1 MNNTYPLNSVAQKY
15 FDELSIGQHSNLL
28 ALFDETCANF
38 SDKVAFYCVDEQITF
53 GELNEQSRALAGYL
67 EHTLGLKPGDRIA
80 IQLPNIL
87 AYPIA
92 AWAAW
97 RAGLV
102 IVNTNPMY
110 TVPELTHQMNDSGA
124 RAIITLNDLLP
135 VVTEVMKKSPLERIV
150 VANLPGIESS
160 SEPLPE
166 DVVRFETGLELGRG
180 TQCSNPELSME
191 HVAVLQ
197 YTSGTTGLSKGAVL
211 TQANLYSSS
220 VMTKHMFNDPTPET
234 AMVIAPMPLYHIYG
248 FTGNVLNVFAGGGT
262 SVLIPNAR
270 NIDSLIDAFLSYPVT
285 SIAGV
290 NTLYVAMLG
299 HPKFDEIDFSHFRF
313 AVSGGATLVKEV
325 SDEWIERTGTRIFE
339 GYGLSETSSVLAC
352 NSEDFNQLGSVG
364 RALSFQELRVVNSEG
379 QDVEPGEA
387 GEIWV
392 RGPQVMVGY
401 WDRPDATRE
410 VLDAEGWFRTG
421 DVAVI
426 QDGGFIRIV
435 DRLKDMIIVSG
446 FNVYPNEVEA
456 VLYNN
461 ADVVECAV
469 VGRKDDRSG
478 EAVVAYVVSANSDL
492 TAEKLQD
499 FCRASLA
506 AYKVPKEIKFV
517 DELPKSNVGK
527 ILRRALRD

>member
-1 MNNTYPLNSVAQKY
+1 MNKTHPLNSFAQKR
-15 FDELSIGQHSNLL
+15 FKELNSDQHSNLL
-28 ALFDETCANF
+28 ELFDATCASF
-38 SDKVAFYCVDEQITF
+38 GDKVAFYCAEDQITF
-53 GELNEQSRALAGYL
+53 AELSEQSRALAGYL
-67 EHTLGLKPGDRIA
+67 EHALGLVPGDRIA
-80 IQLPNIL
+80 IQLPNII

-102 IVNTNPMY
+102 VVNTNPMY
-110 TVPELTHQMNDSGA
+110 TIPELTHQINDAGA
-124 RAIITLNDLLP
+124 RAIITLKDLLP
-135 VVTEVMKKSPLERIV
+135 VASEVMTNSGLERII
-150 VANLPGIESS
+150 VAELPGVAASS
-160 SEPLPE
+160 DTLP
-166 DVVRFETGLELGRG
+166 DNIARFDAAIELGRASP
-180 TQCSNPELSME
+180 CSNPEVEMD

-220 VMTKHMFNDPTPET
+220 IMTKRMFNDPCPET

-248 FTGNVLNVFAGGGT
+248 FTGNVLNVFIGGGT

-290 NTLYVAMLG
+290 NTLYVAMLA
-299 HPKFDEIDFSHFRF
+299 HPKFDQIDFSHFRM
-313 AVSGGATLVKEV
+313 AISGGATLVKEV
-325 SDEWIERTGTRIFE
+325 SDEWIERTGTKIFE

-352 NSEDFNQLGSVG
+352 NSEEFNQLGSVG
-364 RALSFQELRVVNSEG
+364 RALDFQELLVVDG
-379 QDVEPGEA
+379 QGAPVEQGEP

-392 RGPQVMVGY
+392 RGPQVMTGY
-401 WDRPDATRE
+401 WNRQDATQE
-410 VLDAEGWFRTG
+410 VLDGDGWFRTG
-421 DVAVI
+421 DIAVI
-426 QDGGFIRIV
+426 QDDGFIRIV

-456 VLYNN
+456 ALYNN

-469 VGRKDDRSG
+469 VGRQDDRSG
-478 EAVVAYVVSANSDL
+478 EAVVAYIVSANPSL
-492 TAEKLQD
+492 TDSELQS
-499 FCRASLA
+499 FCRESLA
-506 AYKVPKEIKFV
+506 AYKVPKEINFV

>member
-1 MNNTYPLNSVAQKY
+1 
-15 FDELSIGQHSNLL
+15 
-28 ALFDETCANF
+28 
-38 SDKVAFYCVDEQITF
+38 
-53 GELNEQSRALAGYL
+53 
-67 EHTLGLKPGDRIA
+67 
-80 IQLPNIL
+80 
-87 AYPIA
+87 
-92 AWAAW
+92 
-97 RAGLV
+97 
-102 IVNTNPMY
+102 
-110 TVPELTHQMNDSGA
+110 
-124 RAIITLNDLLP
+124 
-135 VVTEVMKKSPLERIV
+135 
-150 VANLPGIESS
+150 
-160 SEPLPE
+160 
-166 DVVRFETGLELGRG
+166 
-180 TQCSNPELSME
+180 
-191 HVAVLQ
+191 
-197 YTSGTTGLSKGAVL
+197 
-211 TQANLYSSS
+211 
-220 VMTKHMFNDPTPET
+220 
-234 AMVIAPMPLYHIYG
+234 
-248 FTGNVLNVFAGGGT
+248 
-262 SVLIPNAR
+262 
-270 NIDSLIDAFLSYPVT
+270 
-285 SIAGV
+285 
-290 NTLYVAMLG
+290 MLG